1 MPRILVTNDD
11 GVYAEGLKALAKALA
26 PVGDVIIVAPL
37 GESSAIGHALTL
49 ARPLRLERLE
59 PNVWCV
65 DGTPTDCV
73 NLAVTRVLDEKPDLV
88 VSGINKGYN
97 LGDDVTYSGTVA
109 GAIEGTL
116 IGIPSIAVSL
126 SRNTEVIDYSQAATA
141 AVELAATVLEHG
153 LPRRVLLN
161 VNVPSR
167 RARGMKVTTQAVGT
181 QSTSV
186 RVGEDPR
193 GRHYYWIEEVQR
205 EWDPDPRSDIE
216 AVKAGWIS
224 VTPLQLD
231 LTAHDALSFIEGL
244 SLGTRAAI
252 E

>member
-11 GVYAEGLKALAKALA
+11 GVYSEGVRILARALERLGE
-26 PVGDVIIVAPL
+26 VTIVAPL

-49 ARPLRLERLE
+49 SRPLRLDRLE

-73 NLAVTRVLDEKPDLV
+73 NLAVTRVLDDPPDLI

-109 GAIEGTL
+109 GAIEGIL

-126 SRNTEVIDYSQAATA
+126 SRSRRELDFSQAAA
-141 AVELAATVLEHG
+141 ASVELASAVLAHG

-167 RARGMKVTTQAVGT
+167 RAQGFKVTTQAVGR
-181 QSTSV
+181 QATSV

-193 GRHYYWIEEVQR
+193 GRNYYWIEEVQR
-205 EWDPDPRSDIE
+205 DWDPDPRSDIE

-224 VTPLQLD
+224 VTPLQID
-231 LTAHDALSFIEGL
+231 LTARDALAYVEGL
-244 SLGTRAAI
+244 PLGAKAAV

>member
-1 MPRILVTNDD
+1 MPTILVTNDD
-11 GVYAEGLKALAKALA
+11 GVYSPGVRALATSLQALGN
-26 PVGDVIIVAPL
+26 VVIVAPL

-49 ARPLRLERLE
+49 SRPLRLERLE
-59 PNVWCV
+59 AGVWSV

-73 NLAVTRVLDEKPDLV
+73 NLALARVLDSLPDLV

-109 GAIEGTL
+109 GAIEGVL
-116 IGIPSIAVSL
+116 NGVPSIAVSL
-126 SRNTEVIDYSQAATA
+126 SPRGGLDFAQAARA
-141 AVELAATVLEHG
+141 SVELATAVLERG
-153 LPRRVLLN
+153 LPPRIVLN

-167 RARGMKVTTQAVGT
+167 AAFGFKVTTQAVGRQT
-181 QSTSV
+181 TSV

-193 GRHYYWIEEVQR
+193 GRNYYWIEEVQR

-224 VTPLQLD
+224 VTPLKLD
-231 LTAHDALSFIEGL
+231 LTAHEALGHIEGL
-244 SLGTRAAI
+244 SLGARAAA

>member
-11 GVYAEGLKALAKALA
+11 GVYSEGVRALARALEKL
-26 PVGDVIIVAPL
+26 GEVIIVAPL

-49 ARPLRLERLE
+49 ARPLRLEHLE
-59 PNVWCV
+59 TNVWCV

-73 NLAVTRVLDEKPDLV
+73 NLAVARVLEQPPNLV
-88 VSGINKGYN
+88 ISGINKGYN

-126 SRNTEVIDYSQAATA
+126 AYSGSDIDFSQAAA
-141 AVELAATVLEHG
+141 ASAELASAVLERG

-167 RARGMKVTTQAVGT
+167 KALGFKVTTQAVGQQT
-181 QSTSV
+181 TSV
-186 RVGEDPR
+186 RIGRDPR
-193 GRHYYWIEEVQR
+193 GRNYYWIEEVQR

-216 AVKAGWIS
+216 AVKAGWIA

-231 LTAHDALSFIEGL
+231 LTAYGAIEAVKGL
-244 SLGTRAAI
+244 SIAARAI

>member
-11 GVYAEGLKALAKALA
+11 GVYSDGVRTLANALRPL
-26 PVGDVIIVAPL
+26 GDVVIVAPL

-49 ARPLRLERLE
+49 SRPLRLEHLE
-59 PNVWCV
+59 ADVWAV
-65 DGTPTDCV
+65 DGTPSDCV
-73 NLAVTRVLDEKPDLV
+73 NLAVTRVLDRLPDLV

-116 IGIPSIAVSL
+116 LGVPSIAVSV
-126 SRNTEVIDYSQAATA
+126 SRTRREIDFTQSANASA
-141 AVELAATVLEHG
+141 ELAASVLDKG

-167 RARGMKVTTQAVGT
+167 PAHGFRVTTQAVGR

-193 GRHYYWIEEVQR
+193 GRNYYWIEEVQR

-224 VTPLQLD
+224 VTPLHLD
-231 LTAHDALSFIEGL
+231 LTAHDALEFVNTLTPGV
-244 SLGTRAAI
+244 RAGVD
-252 E
+252 